1 MNTVLRFLGIMLV
14 AGLAARL
21 PGPFARIGTAVVLVV
36 ANMLPV
42 WAVATE
48 RAGMGDVFLVYW
60 LENVVVWLCG
70 IIRVGTAE
78 GPGLPSGTRTAD
90 GSMSLQGFFALH
102 YGIFTLV
109 HGVFAIFMAA
119 YVGLEGGLG
128 QVALLAALIAA
139 SHLFSLGVNWFGR
152 DERLVVSPGAALWAP
167 YPRMLVMHVG
177 IILGFILI
185 GGAGRRVRRR
195 RGHGGRVA
203 VRHED
208 RRRPAVPRPGARP
221 APGQAA
227 RLRQR
232 EPRGIGGGRRPV
244 ARWCR

>member
-177 IILGFILI
+177 IILGFIFI
-185 GGAGRRVRRR
+185 GGAEGVSDGAEVTAVAWLCGMKTAVDLLFHVLEHARRQ
-195 RGHGGRVA
+195 G
-203 VRHED
+203 
-208 RRRPAVPRPGARP
+208 
-221 APGQAA
+221 
-227 RLRQR
+227 RLRVYVNGSR
-232 EPRGIGGGRRPV
+232 VE
-244 ARWCR
+244 